1 MVDSSQKRSRVA
13 RLSLVVL
20 VLVVLALAAQDTA
33 TSPTP
38 PPRGS
43 IGGVVRDAATG
54 APMEGVLLFASGAPN
69 SVQAKTDA
77 EGRYT
82 FRDLEPGQYLLGA
95 YTRTSW
101 GTKAVTLRAGQE
113 LDSVEFRLVAFGVV
127 AGTVFDD
134 GKEPLPGIRMWL
146 VHRQYFL
153 GGLRYTLAGAT
164 TTDDKGEYRLT
175 SAMPGRAYLVLA
187 ENRASSIDA
196 NSSVPI
202 DPKSRMPEIST
213 TYYPDSTSVDGAQ
226 SIVLRAGET
235 REGVD
240 VRMARSPS
248 YCMEGTL
255 DAGGAATFFLV
266 PKQFP
271 TSGAGGFVGGI
282 SVSAPPPSG
291 KTGPDGKIR
300 VCGLRPGE
308 YDLTAT
314 NSAGNS
320 MNRFAKMPVI
330 IGDEDVRNIRLVA
343 QSGVPLSGQVVWEG
357 PASGTAVESKVSI
370 ALAPLN
376 RPSLGGEQL
385 AAQSSIPGE
394 FSYPGL
400 LMDAYAVRVSGL
412 PRSLYVR
419 DVTYAGRSVML
430 EPLQLGSAI
439 GNAELRVIVA
449 RDGGFLS
456 VRVNDKDGK
465 PVPNP
470 NVFVMPAGAS
480 SEVELASLIS
490 YGMADQNGRYESRAL
505 PPGKYFV
512 LASSLP
518 LDTSPETIGMLLRAK
533 TRAKEVDISA
543 GATAQVAVEHIEM

>member
-1 MVDSSQKRSRVA
+1 M
-13 RLSLVVL
+13 VL
-20 VLVVLALAAQDTA
+20 VLVALAAAAQDTS

-38 PPRGS
+38 PPRGM
-43 IGGVVRDAATG
+43 IGGIVRDAATG
-54 APMEGVLLFASGAPN
+54 TPMEGVLLFASGTPN
-69 SVQAKTDA
+69 SAQAKTDA
-77 EGRYT
+77 EGRYA

-95 YTRTSW
+95 YTRISW
-101 GTKAVTLRAGQE
+101 GTKSVTLRAGQE
-113 LDSVEFRLVAFGVV
+113 LDSVEFRLVAYGVI
-127 AGTVFDD
+127 AGTVFDE

-146 VHRQYFL
+146 VHRQYML

-175 SAMPGRAYLVLA
+175 SAMADHAYLILA
-187 ENRASSIDA
+187 ENRAGAIDA
-196 NSSVPI
+196 NSNVPT
-202 DPKSRMPEIST
+202 DPKSRMPALST
-213 TYYPDSTSVDGAQ
+213 TYSPDSTAPDGGQ
-226 SIVLRAGET
+226 LVVLRAGET

-248 YCMEGTL
+248 YCIEGTL
-255 DAGGAATFFLV
+255 DAAGAATFFLV

-291 KTGPDGKIR
+291 KTGPDGKLR

-308 YDLTAT
+308 YELTAT
-314 NSAGNS
+314 NWAGNS

-343 QSGVPLSGQVVWEG
+343 QSGVLLPGQVTWDG
-357 PASGTAVESKVSI
+357 PSSGLTVESKVGI

-385 AAQSSIPGE
+385 STQSQVPGE

-412 PRSLYVR
+412 PRNLYVK
-419 DVTYAGRSVML
+419 DITYAGRSVLL

-456 VRVNDKDGK
+456 VRVNDRDGK
-465 PVPNP
+465 PVPHP
-470 NVFVMPAGAS
+470 NVFVMPARAG
-480 SEVELASLIS
+480 SEAELASLIS

-505 PPGKYFV
+505 APGKYFV

-518 LDTSPETIGMLLRAK
+518 LDTSPETIGKLLRAK
-533 TRAKEVDISA
+533 TRAKEVDIGAS
-543 GATAQVAVEHIEM
+543 ATAQVMVEHIEM

>member
-1 MVDSSQKRSRVA
+1 MDSNPQVA
-13 RLSLVVL
+13 RLSLVAL
-20 VLVVLALAAQDTA
+20 VFVVSAAAQNAA
-33 TSPTP
+33 TPPTP
-38 PPRGS
+38 PPRGT

-54 APMEGVLLFASGAPN
+54 APMEGVLLFASGTPN
-69 SVQAKTDA
+69 SAQAKTDA

-82 FRDLEPGQYLLGA
+82 FHDLEAGQYLLGA
-95 YTRTSW
+95 YTRASW
-101 GTKAVTLRAGQE
+101 GTKTVTLRAGQE
-113 LDSVEFRLVAFGVV
+113 LDSVEFRLVAYGVI
-127 AGTVFDD
+127 AGTVFDA

-153 GGLRYTLAGAT
+153 GELRYTLAGAT

-187 ENRASSIDA
+187 ENRAGALDA
-196 NSSVPI
+196 TSSVPT
-202 DPKSRMPEIST
+202 DPKSRMPAVST

-226 SIVLRAGET
+226 AIVLRAGET

-271 TSGAGGFVGGI
+271 ASGAGGFVGGI
-282 SVSAPPPSG
+282 GVSAPPPSG
-291 KTGPDGKIR
+291 KTGPDGKMRI
-300 VCGLRPGE
+300 CGLRSGE
-308 YDLTAT
+308 YELTAT
-314 NSAGNS
+314 DWAGNS

-343 QSGVPLSGQVVWEG
+343 QSGVPLTGQVVWDG
-357 PASGTAVESKVSI
+357 PASGTAVESKANI

-385 AAQSSIPGE
+385 TAQSSLPGE
-394 FSYPGL
+394 FAYPGL

-412 PRSLYVR
+412 PRNLYVR
-419 DVTYAGRSVML
+419 DITYAGRSVML

-470 NVFVMPAGAS
+470 NVFVMPARAGSEVDLAS
-480 SEVELASLIS
+480 SIS

-518 LDTSPETIGMLLRAK
+518 LDTSPETIGKLLRAK

-543 GATAQVAVEHIEM
+543 GATAQVTLAHIEM